1 MSTIGFDTGPQQ
13 VRTALLSVSDKTG
26 LIAFATRL
34 ATLDIQLL
42 STGGTAAA
50 LRQAGLDVVD
60 VSQVTGFPEIM
71 DGRVK
76 TLHPHIHGG
85 ILARRDKSEHI
96 DALHKH
102 DIAPVDMI
110 VAGAMSCLCSA
121 SILSLI
127 HI

>member
-34 ATLDIQLL
+34 TTLDIQLL

-50 LRQAGLDVVD
+50 LRQAGLDVID

-85 ILARRDKSEHI
+85 ILARRTSQN
-96 DALHKH
+96 
-102 DIAPVDMI
+102 
-110 VAGAMSCLCSA
+110 
-121 SILSLI
+121 ILT
-127 HI
+127 H